1 MEGTLCLSASGDG
14 ITSSSP
20 LVPSTCGGDGGL
32 WTWPSGIGPSLMQ
45 LPHVARH
52 LVIALRCFL
61 VHAYAG
67 TPGAQRPSRPHRSHC
82 WLPISFSHSGDGGGD
97 VHGGGATDDEDDDEA
112 AADAGAAPL

>member
-1 MEGTLCLSASGDG
+1 M
-14 ITSSSP
+14 
-20 LVPSTCGGDGGL
+20 

-82 WLPISFSHSGDGGGD
+82 WLPISFSHSGGGGGD

>member
-1 MEGTLCLSASGDG
+1 M
-14 ITSSSP
+14 
-20 LVPSTCGGDGGL
+20 

-52 LVIALRCFL
+52 LIIALRCFL

-82 WLPISFSHSGDGGGD
+82 WLPISFSHSGGGGGD
-97 VHGGGATDDEDDDEA
+97 DHGGGGELRRPHLELTSGGLKRFCTEM
-112 AADAGAAPL
+112 GVRS